1 MSLVERVIAREG
13 ECLYVGNVRVC
24 IAWARGGKVI
34 IGTPLQDE
42 CGPLTDDCGL
52 QQWAVDLR
60 DTITSM
66 QRQDG
71 AT

>member
-13 ECLYVGNVRVC
+13 ECFYVGNVRVC

-34 IGTPLQDE
+34 IGTPLQDD
-42 CGPLTDDCGL
+42 CGPLTDDEGL
-52 QQWAVDLR
+52 QGWAVALR
-60 DTITSM
+60 DTIVDM

-71 AT
+71 AS

>member
-13 ECLYVGNVRVC
+13 ECFYVGNVRVC

-34 IGTPLQDE
+34 IGTPLQDD
-42 CGPLTDDCGL
+42 CGPLTDDDGL
-52 QQWAVDLR
+52 RIWAALLR
-60 DTITSM
+60 DTIASM

-71 AT
+71 AS